1 MNWLYMKVSNM
12 SDAIKIACDYVSIE
26 NVSQTARLV
35 DQFREQR
42 LAIEGDD
49 VLQFYVMLWYAW
61 VSVSRSTSNLAT
73 LRLHTPTSPESDIA
87 IAEDKNVMTDAS
99 AHQELTSSYSP
110 SRCTPTS
117 SESDIVM
124 ADASPN
130 QELSSFSLSCGAP
143 RPEDRDVIVDA
154 FSSASP
160 HTPTTPRL
168 DSELEGGGIREQ
180 TTILNQEPPVQSPN
194 QELSSF
200 SLSRGAPRPEDR
212 DVIVDAFSSA
222 SPHTPTTPRLDSELE
237 GGEIQEQTMT
247 LNQEPPVQS
256 HFHEHNSRPQL
267 YHPPARY
274 YHPYPRPPLQE
285 TRGMQSASQ
294 WPPYHQDQSH
304 ASWRTSATA
313 THVSDSRRRQH
324 NMDAAALRIA
334 RRQHRALSTRRDT
347 PDNELPMLMSNL
359 NVAIT
364 NMNMFFHSQFSQGPS
379 SYSEFPNY

>member
-168 DSELEGGGIREQ
+168 DSELEGG
-180 TTILNQEPPVQSPN
+180 
-194 QELSSF
+194 
-200 SLSRGAPRPEDR
+200 
-212 DVIVDAFSSA
+212 
-222 SPHTPTTPRLDSELE
+222 
-237 GGEIQEQTMT
+237 EIQEQTMT

-256 HFHEHNSRPQL
+256 HFCERDSRPQL